1 MSQQE
6 ILLEKIRQQLET
18 AEYILERTY
27 PLVKEEKL
35 FVEVLGYLFAATSDL
50 VSYSAIDLEN
60 KGIISEIPTNSY
72 DRLRILT
79 PHIKT
84 LPQDLSALYKELHTL
99 TQNYKSDLISF
110 KRHQTYVICT
120 KDYKVEVLSQ
130 YSLRNFVKK
139 VENIYMYHTT
149 ARKNRGMP

>member
-1 MSQQE
+1 MAQQE
-6 ILLEKIRQQLET
+6 VLLEKIRQQLET
-18 AEYILERTY
+18 AGYILERTY

-72 DRLRILT
+72 DRLRIIT
-79 PHIKT
+79 PHIKV
-84 LPQDLSALYKELHTL
+84 LPQDLGALYKELYTL

-139 VENIYMYHTT
+139 VENIYMYQMI

>member
-1 MSQQE
+1 MPQQA

-79 PHIKT
+79 PHIQT
-84 LPQDLSALYKELHTL
+84 LPDDLGALYKELHTL

-139 VENIYMYHTT
+139 VENIYMYQMI